1 MQWVDTT
8 GRTVEEALDAALDR
22 LGVGEDDAEWL
33 VLEEPRPGLFGRLR
47 GEARLRVRV
56 RPTTPRPKVDRRD
69 RRRRS
74 GRDGAGSPTGQAAG
88 AENGD
93 AVNGG
98 GSNGRTSSG
107 ERSKSKSQPAPAEK
121 RPSREERPVS
131 DPAQLERERE
141 IATEF
146 VDGLVAAFGL
156 DGEVSTV
163 VDDDEIEVAVA
174 GDDLGLL
181 IGPRGQTLAAVQELT
196 RTVVHRAMPDRSGWL
211 RVDVS
216 GYRQRRKEALERF
229 TIQVAGEVVASGER
243 RMLEPMGAADRKI
256 VHDAAQ
262 NVEGVVTLSEG
273 EEPHRRV
280 VIARAPAD

>member
-1 MQWVDTT
+1 VQWVETT

-69 RRRRS
+69 RRRKP
-74 GRDGAGSPTGQAAG
+74 GREGAGSPAGPATG

-98 GSNGRTSSG
+98 GANGRTPSG
-107 ERSKSKSQPAPAEK
+107 ERSKSQSAPAAK

-146 VDGLVAAFGL
+146 IDGLVAAFGL

-163 VDDDEIEVAVA
+163 IDDDEIEVAVA

-229 TIQVAGEVVASGER
+229 TVQVAGEVVASGER

-262 NVEGVVTLSEG
+262 KVDGVVTLSEG
-273 EEPHRRV
+273 EEPDRRV

>member
-1 MQWVDTT
+1 MQWVETT

-74 GRDGAGSPTGQAAG
+74 GARDDKASADGS
-88 AENGD
+88 ENGST
-93 AVNGG
+93 ASEAEAAATGNGQK
-98 GSNGRTSSG
+98 R
-107 ERSKSKSQPAPAEK
+107 EKRAPIPK
-121 RPSREERPVS
+121 RPSREDRPREERPVN
-131 DPAQLERERE
+131 DPAQLARERE

-156 DGEVSTV
+156 DGEVSTEM
-163 VDDDEIEVAVA
+163 DDDEIEVAVA

-196 RTVVHRAMPDRSGWL
+196 RTVVHRAMPERSGWL

-229 TIQVAGEVVASGER
+229 TVQVAQEVVSSGER
-243 RMLEPMGAADRKI
+243 RVLEPMGAADRKI

-262 NVEGVVTLSEG
+262 QVDGVTTLSEG

-280 VIARAPAD
+280 VIAPAAAD

>member
-1 MQWVDTT
+1 VQWVETT
-8 GRTVEEALDAALDR
+8 GKTVEEALDAALDR

-69 RRRRS
+69 RKRRS
-74 GRDGAGSPTGQAAG
+74 GRDAS
-88 AENGD
+88 
-93 AVNGG
+93 
-98 GSNGRTSSG
+98 
-107 ERSKSKSQPAPAEK
+107 APASTNGNGSTSEASGRSTTKTPRATTEAPSEQPPAK
-121 RPSREERPVS
+121 RPSREEPTVS

-141 IATEF
+141 IASEF
-146 VDGLVAAFGL
+146 VDGLVSAFGL
-156 DGEVSTV
+156 DGEVATTM
-163 VDDDEIEVAVA
+163 DDDEIEVGVE

-196 RTVVHRAMPDRSGWL
+196 RTVVHRAMPERSGWL

-229 TIQVAGEVVASGER
+229 TLQVAGEVVASGER

-262 NVEGVVTLSEG
+262 NVEGVTTLSEG

-280 VIARAPAD
+280 VIAPANAD

>member
-1 MQWVDTT
+1 VQWVETT

-56 RPTTPRPKVDRRD
+56 RPTTPPPKVDRRD

-74 GRDGAGSPTGQAAG
+74 GRDSTSAAPANGNEPNGDQARSPSPTA
-88 AENGD
+88 
-93 AVNGG
+93 
-98 GSNGRTSSG
+98 
-107 ERSKSKSQPAPAEK
+107 K
-121 RPSREERPVS
+121 RPPREERTVS

-141 IATEF
+141 VASGF
-146 VDGLVAAFGL
+146 VDGLVTAFGL
-156 DGEVSTV
+156 EGDVSTSM
-163 VDDDEIEVAVA
+163 DEDEIEVAVE
-174 GDDLGLL
+174 GGDLGLL
-181 IGPRGQTLAAVQELT
+181 IGPKGLTLAAIQELT
-196 RTVVHRAMPDRSGWL
+196 RTVVHRAMPERSGWL

-216 GYRQRRKEALERF
+216 GYRQRRREALERF
-229 TIQVAGEVVASGER
+229 TVQVAQEVVDNGER
-243 RMLEPMGAADRKI
+243 RTLEPMSAADRKI

-262 NVEGVVTLSEG
+262 QVSGVMTLSEG

-280 VIARAPAD
+280 VITPSTAD

>member
-1 MQWVDTT
+1 MQWVETT

-69 RRRRS
+69 RRRKS
-74 GRDGAGSPTGQAAG
+74 GREGAGSPAGQTTG

-98 GSNGRTSSG
+98 GPNGRTPSS
-107 ERSKSKSQPAPAEK
+107 ERSKSHTAPAAK
-121 RPSREERPVS
+121 RPPREERPVS

-141 IATEF
+141 IASEF
-146 VDGLVAAFGL
+146 IDGLVSAFGL

-163 VDDDEIEVAVA
+163 MDDDEIEVAVA

-181 IGPRGQTLAAVQELT
+181 IGPRGPDARRRPGA
-196 RTVVHRAMPDRSGWL
+196 HPDRGPS
-211 RVDVS
+211 R
-216 GYRQRRKEALERF
+216 
-229 TIQVAGEVVASGER
+229 
-243 RMLEPMGAADRKI
+243 
-256 VHDAAQ
+256 DARSFGV
-262 NVEGVVTLSEG
+262 VEG
-273 EEPHRRV
+273 
-280 VIARAPAD
+280 

>member
-1 MQWVDTT
+1 VQWVETT
-8 GRTVEEALDAALDR
+8 GKTVEEALDVALDR

-69 RRRRS
+69 RKRRS
-74 GRDGAGSPTGQAAG
+74 GRDAS
-88 AENGD
+88 
-93 AVNGG
+93 
-98 GSNGRTSSG
+98 
-107 ERSKSKSQPAPAEK
+107 APASTNGNGSTTEASGRSATKTPRAASEAPSEQPPAK
-121 RPSREERPVS
+121 RPSREETPVS

-146 VDGLVAAFGL
+146 VDGLVSAFGL
-156 DGEVSTV
+156 DGEVATTM
-163 VDDDEIEVAVA
+163 DDDEIEVGVE

-196 RTVVHRAMPDRSGWL
+196 RTVVHRAMPERSGWL

-229 TIQVAGEVVASGER
+229 TLQVAGEVVASGER

-262 NVEGVVTLSEG
+262 NVEGVTTLSEG

-280 VIARAPAD
+280 VIAPANAD

>member
-1 MQWVDTT
+1 MQWVETT
-8 GRTVEEALDAALDR
+8 GKTVEEALDAALDR

-69 RRRRS
+69 RKRRS
-74 GRDGAGSPTGQAAG
+74 GRDAS
-88 AENGD
+88 
-93 AVNGG
+93 
-98 GSNGRTSSG
+98 
-107 ERSKSKSQPAPAEK
+107 APASTNGNGSTTEASGRSATKTPRATTEAPSEQPPAK
-121 RPSREERPVS
+121 RPSREETPVS

-146 VDGLVAAFGL
+146 VDGLVSAFGL
-156 DGEVSTV
+156 DGEVATTM
-163 VDDDEIEVAVA
+163 DDDEIEVGVE

-196 RTVVHRAMPDRSGWL
+196 RTVVHRAMPERSGWL

-229 TIQVAGEVVASGER
+229 TLQVAGEVVASGER

-262 NVEGVVTLSEG
+262 NVEGVTTLSEG

-280 VIARAPAD
+280 VITPANAD

>member
-1 MQWVDTT
+1 VETT

-107 ERSKSKSQPAPAEK
+107 ERSKSKSKSQPAPAEK

>member
-1 MQWVDTT
+1 MQWVETT

-74 GRDGAGSPTGQAAG
+74 GRDSTSAVPANGSAP
-88 AENGD
+88 NGD
-93 AVNGG
+93 QNAEA
-98 GSNGRTSSG
+98 SP
-107 ERSKSKSQPAPAEK
+107 PAAK
-121 RPSREERPVS
+121 RPPREERTVS

-141 IATEF
+141 IASEF

-156 DGEVSTV
+156 EGDVSTSME
-163 VDDDEIEVAVA
+163 DDEIEVAVE
-174 GDDLGLL
+174 GGDLGLL
-181 IGPRGQTLAAVQELT
+181 IGPKGQTLAAVQELT
-196 RTVVHRAMPDRSGWL
+196 RTVVHRAMPERSGWL

-216 GYRQRRKEALERF
+216 GYRQRRKDALERF
-229 TIQVAGEVVASGER
+229 TVQVAQEVVDSGER
-243 RMLEPMGAADRKI
+243 RILEPMGAADRKI

-262 NVEGVVTLSEG
+262 QVEGVVTLSEG
-273 EEPHRRV
+273 EEPQRRV
-280 VIARAPAD
+280 VIARSTAD

>member
-1 MQWVDTT
+1 VQWVETT

-74 GRDGAGSPTGQAAG
+74 GKDGAAPAGSSGEHDAAST
-88 AENGD
+88 NGR
-93 AVNGG
+93 
-98 GSNGRTSSG
+98 GSNGDRSA
-107 ERSKSKSQPAPAEK
+107 SKSAPAAK
-121 RPSREERPVS
+121 RPPREERPVS
-131 DPAQLERERE
+131 DPAQLDQERQ

-146 VDGLVAAFGL
+146 VDGLVGAFGL
-156 DGEVSTV
+156 DGDVTTLIE
-163 VDDDEIEVAVA
+163 DDEIEVAVA

-181 IGPRGQTLAAVQELT
+181 IGPRGQTLAAVQELA

-229 TIQVAGEVVASGER
+229 TVQVAGEVVASGER

-262 NVEGVVTLSEG
+262 QVEGVVTLSEG

>member
-1 MQWVDTT
+1 MQWVETT

-69 RRRRS
+69 RRRKS
-74 GRDGAGSPTGQAAG
+74 GREGAGSPAGQTTG

-98 GSNGRTSSG
+98 GSNGRTPSS
-107 ERSKSKSQPAPAEK
+107 ERSKSQSAPAAK
-121 RPSREERPVS
+121 RPPREERPVS

-141 IATEF
+141 IASEF
-146 VDGLVAAFGL
+146 IDGLVAAFGL

-163 VDDDEIEVAVA
+163 MDDDEIEVAVA

-181 IGPRGQTLAAVQELT
+181 IGPRGLTLAAVQELT

-229 TIQVAGEVVASGER
+229 TVQVAGEVVASGDR

-262 NVEGVVTLSEG
+262 KVDGVVTLSEG
-273 EEPHRRV
+273 EEPNRRV
-280 VIARAPAD
+280 VIAVAPAD

>member
-1 MQWVDTT
+1 MQWVETT

-69 RRRRS
+69 RRRKS
-74 GRDGAGSPTGQAAG
+74 GREGAGSPAGQTTG

-98 GSNGRTSSG
+98 GPNGRTPSS
-107 ERSKSKSQPAPAEK
+107 ERSKSHTAPAAK
-121 RPSREERPVS
+121 RPPREERPVS

-141 IATEF
+141 IASEF
-146 VDGLVAAFGL
+146 IDGLVSAFGL

-163 VDDDEIEVAVA
+163 MDDDEIEVAVA

-181 IGPRGQTLAAVQELT
+181 IGPRGLTLAAVQELT

-229 TIQVAGEVVASGER
+229 TVQVAGEVVASGDR

-262 NVEGVVTLSEG
+262 KVDGVVTLSEG
-273 EEPHRRV
+273 EEPNRRV
-280 VIARAPAD
+280 VIAVAPAD

>member
-1 MQWVDTT
+1 VQWVETT
-8 GRTVEEALDAALDR
+8 GKTVEEALDAALDR

-69 RRRRS
+69 RKRRS
-74 GRDGAGSPTGQAAG
+74 GRDAS
-88 AENGD
+88 
-93 AVNGG
+93 
-98 GSNGRTSSG
+98 
-107 ERSKSKSQPAPAEK
+107 APASTNGNGSTTAAPGRSATKTPRATTEAPSEQPSAK
-121 RPSREERPVS
+121 RPSREETPVS

-146 VDGLVAAFGL
+146 VDGLVSAFGL
-156 DGEVSTV
+156 DGEVATTM
-163 VDDDEIEVAVA
+163 DDDEIEVGVE

-196 RTVVHRAMPDRSGWL
+196 RTVVHRAMPERSGWL

-229 TIQVAGEVVASGER
+229 TLQVAGEVVASGER

-262 NVEGVVTLSEG
+262 NVEGVTTLSEG

-280 VIARAPAD
+280 VITPANAD

>member
-1 MQWVDTT
+1 VQWVETT

-69 RRRRS
+69 RRRKS
-74 GRDGAGSPTGQAAG
+74 GREGAGAPAGQAG
-88 AENGD
+88 AENGN

-98 GSNGRTSSG
+98 GSNGRTPSS
-107 ERSKSKSQPAPAEK
+107 ERSKSQSAPAAK
-121 RPSREERPVS
+121 RPPREERPVS

-141 IATEF
+141 IASEF
-146 VDGLVAAFGL
+146 IDGLVSAFGL

-163 VDDDEIEVAVA
+163 MDDDEIEVAVA

-181 IGPRGQTLAAVQELT
+181 IGPKGLTLAAVQELT

-229 TIQVAGEVVASGER
+229 TVQVAAEVVASGDR

-262 NVEGVVTLSEG
+262 KVDGVVTLSEG
-273 EEPHRRV
+273 EEPNRRV
-280 VIARAPAD
+280 VIAVAPAD

>member
-1 MQWVDTT
+1 MQWVETT

-69 RRRRS
+69 RRRKS
-74 GRDGAGSPTGQAAG
+74 GREGSGSPAGQATG

-98 GSNGRTSSG
+98 GSNGRTPSG
-107 ERSKSKSQPAPAEK
+107 ERSKSQSAPAAK

-146 VDGLVAAFGL
+146 IDGLVAAFGL
-156 DGEVSTV
+156 DGEVSTLI
-163 VDDDEIEVAVA
+163 DDDEIEVAVA

-181 IGPRGQTLAAVQELT
+181 IGPRGQTLVAVQELT

-229 TIQVAGEVVASGER
+229 TVQVASEVIASGER

-262 NVEGVVTLSEG
+262 KVDGVVTLSEG
-273 EEPHRRV
+273 EEPDRRV

>member
-1 MQWVDTT
+1 VQWVETT
-8 GRTVEEALDAALDR
+8 GKTVEEALDAALDR

-69 RRRRS
+69 RKRRS
-74 GRDGAGSPTGQAAG
+74 GRDATAPASTNGNGFTSKAPAGSATNAPRATTEAPRQ
-88 AENGD
+88 
-93 AVNGG
+93 
-98 GSNGRTSSG
+98 
-107 ERSKSKSQPAPAEK
+107 QPPAK
-121 RPSREERPVS
+121 RQPREETPVS

-156 DGEVSTV
+156 DGEVATTM
-163 VDDDEIEVAVA
+163 DDDEIEVGVE
-174 GDDLGLL
+174 GEDLGLL

-196 RTVVHRAMPDRSGWL
+196 RTVVHRAMPERSGWL

-229 TIQVAGEVVASGER
+229 TVQVAGEVVASGER

-262 NVEGVVTLSEG
+262 NVEGVMTLSEG

-280 VIARAPAD
+280 VIAPANAD

>member
-1 MQWVDTT
+1 M
-8 GRTVEEALDAALDR
+8 
-22 LGVGEDDAEWL
+22 
-33 VLEEPRPGLFGRLR
+33 
-47 GEARLRVRV
+47 
-56 RPTTPRPKVDRRD
+56 
-69 RRRRS
+69 
-74 GRDGAGSPTGQAAG
+74 
-88 AENGD
+88 
-93 AVNGG
+93 
-98 GSNGRTSSG
+98 
-107 ERSKSKSQPAPAEK
+107 
-121 RPSREERPVS
+121 S

-146 VDGLVAAFGL
+146 IDGLVAAFGL

-163 VDDDEIEVAVA
+163 IDDDEIEVAVA

-229 TIQVAGEVVASGER
+229 TVQVAGEVVASGDR

-262 NVEGVVTLSEG
+262 KVDGVVTLSEG
-273 EEPHRRV
+273 EEPDRRV